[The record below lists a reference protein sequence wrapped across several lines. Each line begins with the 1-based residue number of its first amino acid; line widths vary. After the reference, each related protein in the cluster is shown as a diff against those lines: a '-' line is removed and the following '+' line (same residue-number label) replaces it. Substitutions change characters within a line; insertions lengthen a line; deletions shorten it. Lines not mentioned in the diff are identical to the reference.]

1 MFVQILIY
9 VYLGI
14 CAGMILFNI
23 ATALLS
29 RRREHRSFRDG
40 IRLELTVSRELD
52 RLAET
57 GAVSERHLRFMERRL
72 RRVNGMAAFDAAL
85 ERLCV
90 RRPELTRSY
99 LTALNGVTIT
109 LAEDYCRRDEIEA
122 AYFPYI
128 IKKYQLLG
136 GADDAPLKEVLLKLL
151 NEPSIYCRENAMQAL
166 YTSGD
171 AQIIVRAL
179 RIIDA
184 SSLYY
189 NTKLL
194 ADGLLNFNGD
204 KTQLAEALWA
214 AFEDFKVW
222 MQVTILNYFRFSSGA
237 HCERVFCSL
246 SLSAFSQL
254 TYGTTGLLH
263 APSAEMQRD
272 KTFMVGG
279 NFLNKELTPPTWY
292 YHTYN
297 YFLNVTIFPFLEV
310 AYTCTLFKAE
320 ALGLKPYGYSG
331 FTNQDRYFSARLR
344 VLKEGQFWKY
354 MPAVVLGTSDPFTSS
369 GGGQVSTTEGNG
381 YYSRFYIA
389 ASKQIPVAGK
399 EEVGVHLS
407 YLYNDRKEYKL
418 NGFALGV
425 TYNPSFHPQL
435 RMIAEYDSKDFALG
449 ATYLLFKHLHVQVEM
464 QRMKYFTGGLTYKIH
479 LK

>member
-14 CAGMILFNI
+14 CTGMILYNI
-23 ATALLS
+23 VTVLLS
-29 RRREHRSFRDG
+29 RRLAQRSFRDST
-40 IRLELTVSRELD
+40 RLELAVERELD
-52 RLAET
+52 HFALTGEVNET
-57 GAVSERHLRFMERRL
+57 HLRYMERRL
-72 RRVNGMAAFDAAL
+72 RRVNNMVTFDKAL
-85 ERLCV
+85 ERLRL
-90 RRPELTRSY
+90 RRPELVRAY
-99 LTALNGVTIT
+99 LIALNGVTIA
-109 LAEDYCRRDEIEA
+109 LAEDYCRREEIEA

-237 HCERVFCSL
+237 HCERVL
-246 SLSAFSQL
+246 ALLNDGARDDELRFSCL
-254 TYGTTGLLH
+254 RYLGRYPYPPAYADLLRY
-263 APSAEMQRD
+263 ATPSENARWEYAAIASSVLASYPGAE
-272 KTFMVGG
+272 T
-279 NFLNKELTPPTWY
+279 
-292 YHTYN
+292 
-297 YFLNVTIFPFLEV
+297 
-310 AYTCTLFKAE
+310 
-320 ALGLKPYGYSG
+320 
-331 FTNQDRYFSARLR
+331 
-344 VLKEGQFWKY
+344 
-354 MPAVVLGTSDPFTSS
+354 AVVLKRNLYHPNWYIRFNASKSLEQLGFGYRDLID
-369 GGGQVSTTEGNG
+369 VIEGNDR
-381 YYSRFYIA
+381 YASEILRYRFDMHALEEKEKEA
-389 ASKQIPVAGK
+389 AVCTTA
-399 EEVGVHLS
+399 
-407 YLYNDRKEYKL
+407 
-418 NGFALGV
+418 
-425 TYNPSFHPQL
+425 
-435 RMIAEYDSKDFALG
+435 
-449 ATYLLFKHLHVQVEM
+449 
-464 QRMKYFTGGLTYKIH
+464 
-479 LK
+479 

>member
-1 MFVQILIY
+1 MTIHDDYYENYGVDYITIDTMYLGLTDGADAGAHAALSRGAQGLGQYGQLSRAAQALVLHSAKALAVKHTRKGRTPVFVQILIY

-109 LAEDYCRRDEIEA
+109 LAEDYCRRDEIAA

-237 HCERVFCSL
+237 HCERVLALLNDGARDDELRFSCLRYLGRYPYPPAYADLLRYATPSENARWEYAAIASSVLASYPGAETAAVLKRNLYHPNWYIRFNASKSL
-246 SLSAFSQL
+246 EQL
-254 TYGTTGLLH
+254 GFGY
-263 APSAEMQRD
+263 RD
-272 KTFMVGG
+272 LIDVIEG
-279 NFLNKELTPPTWY
+279 N
-292 YHTYN
+292 
-297 YFLNVTIFPFLEV
+297 
-310 AYTCTLFKAE
+310 
-320 ALGLKPYGYSG
+320 
-331 FTNQDRYFSARLR
+331 DRYASEILR
-344 VLKEGQFWKY
+344 YRFDMHALEEKEKEA
-354 MPAVVLGTSDPFTSS
+354 AVC
-369 GGGQVSTTEGNG
+369 TT
-381 YYSRFYIA
+381 A
-389 ASKQIPVAGK
+389 
-399 EEVGVHLS
+399 
-407 YLYNDRKEYKL
+407 
-418 NGFALGV
+418 
-425 TYNPSFHPQL
+425 
-435 RMIAEYDSKDFALG
+435 
-449 ATYLLFKHLHVQVEM
+449 
-464 QRMKYFTGGLTYKIH
+464 
-479 LK
+479 

>member
-14 CAGMILFNI
+14 CTGMILYNI
-23 ATALLS
+23 VTVLLS
-29 RRREHRSFRDG
+29 RRLAQRSFRDST
-40 IRLELTVSRELD
+40 RLELAVERELD
-52 RLAET
+52 HFALTGEVNET
-57 GAVSERHLRFMERRL
+57 HLRYMERRL
-72 RRVNGMAAFDAAL
+72 RRVNNMVAFDKAL
-85 ERLCV
+85 ERL
-90 RRPELTRSY
+90 RPHRPELVRAY
-99 LTALNGVTIT
+99 LIALNGVTIA
-109 LAEDYCRRDEIEA
+109 LAEDYCRREEIEA

-237 HCERVFCSL
+237 HCERVL
-246 SLSAFSQL
+246 A
-254 TYGTTGLLH
+254 LLNDGARDDELRFACLRYLGH
-263 APSAEMQRD
+263 YPYPPAYADLLRYAAPSKLTRWEYAAIASSVLASYPGAETAAVLKRNLYHPNWYIRFNASKSLEQLGFGYRD
-272 KTFMVGG
+272 LIDVIEG
-279 NFLNKELTPPTWY
+279 N
-292 YHTYN
+292 
-297 YFLNVTIFPFLEV
+297 
-310 AYTCTLFKAE
+310 
-320 ALGLKPYGYSG
+320 
-331 FTNQDRYFSARLR
+331 DRYASEILR
-344 VLKEGQFWKY
+344 Y
-354 MPAVVLGTSDPFTSS
+354 
-369 GGGQVSTTEGNG
+369 
-381 YYSRFYIA
+381 RFDMRA
-389 ASKQIPVAGK
+389 LEEKGK
-399 EEVGVHLS
+399 EAAVCMT
-407 YLYNDRKEYKL
+407 
-418 NGFALGV
+418 A
-425 TYNPSFHPQL
+425 
-435 RMIAEYDSKDFALG
+435 
-449 ATYLLFKHLHVQVEM
+449 
-464 QRMKYFTGGLTYKIH
+464 
-479 LK
+479 

>member
-14 CAGMILFNI
+14 CAGMILYNI
-23 ATALLS
+23 VTALLS
-29 RRREHRSFRDG
+29 RRLAQRSFRDS
-40 IRLELTVSRELD
+40 IRLELAVEREFD
-52 RLAET
+52 HLALTGEVNET
-57 GAVSERHLRFMERRL
+57 HFRYMERRL
-72 RRVNGMAAFDAAL
+72 RRVNNMVAFDKAL

-109 LAEDYCRRDEIEA
+109 LAEDYCRRGEIEA

-151 NEPSIYCRENAMQAL
+151 HEPSIYCRENAMQAL

-179 RIIDA
+179 HIIDA

-237 HCERVFCSL
+237 HCEWVLALLNDGARDDELRFSCLRYLGRYPYPPAYADLLRYAMPSENARWEYAAIASSVLASYPGAETAAVLKRNLYHPNWYIRFNASKSL
-246 SLSAFSQL
+246 EQL
-254 TYGTTGLLH
+254 GFGYLDLIDVI
-263 APSAEMQRD
+263 E
-272 KTFMVGG
+272 G
-279 NFLNKELTPPTWY
+279 N
-292 YHTYN
+292 
-297 YFLNVTIFPFLEV
+297 
-310 AYTCTLFKAE
+310 
-320 ALGLKPYGYSG
+320 
-331 FTNQDRYFSARLR
+331 DRYASEILR
-344 VLKEGQFWKY
+344 Y
-354 MPAVVLGTSDPFTSS
+354 
-369 GGGQVSTTEGNG
+369 
-381 YYSRFYIA
+381 RFDMRA
-389 ASKQIPVAGK
+389 LEEKGK
-399 EEVGVHLS
+399 EAAVCMT
-407 YLYNDRKEYKL
+407 
-418 NGFALGV
+418 A
-425 TYNPSFHPQL
+425 
-435 RMIAEYDSKDFALG
+435 
-449 ATYLLFKHLHVQVEM
+449 
-464 QRMKYFTGGLTYKIH
+464 
-479 LK
+479 

>member
-72 RRVNGMAAFDAAL
+72 RRVNGMAAFDTAL

-237 HCERVFCSL
+237 HCERVLALLNDGARDDELRFSCLRYLGRYPYPPAYADLLRYATPSENARWEYAAIASSVLASYPGAETAAVLKRNLYHPNWYIRFNASKSL
-246 SLSAFSQL
+246 EQL
-254 TYGTTGLLH
+254 GFGY
-263 APSAEMQRD
+263 RD
-272 KTFMVGG
+272 LIDVIEG
-279 NFLNKELTPPTWY
+279 N
-292 YHTYN
+292 
-297 YFLNVTIFPFLEV
+297 
-310 AYTCTLFKAE
+310 
-320 ALGLKPYGYSG
+320 
-331 FTNQDRYFSARLR
+331 DRYASEILR
-344 VLKEGQFWKY
+344 YRFDMHALEEKEKEA
-354 MPAVVLGTSDPFTSS
+354 AVC
-369 GGGQVSTTEGNG
+369 TT
-381 YYSRFYIA
+381 A
-389 ASKQIPVAGK
+389 
-399 EEVGVHLS
+399 
-407 YLYNDRKEYKL
+407 
-418 NGFALGV
+418 
-425 TYNPSFHPQL
+425 
-435 RMIAEYDSKDFALG
+435 
-449 ATYLLFKHLHVQVEM
+449 
-464 QRMKYFTGGLTYKIH
+464 
-479 LK
+479 

>member
-29 RRREHRSFRDG
+29 RRREHRSFLDG
-40 IRLELTVSRELD
+40 IRLELTVSQELD

-237 HCERVFCSL
+237 HCERVL
-246 SLSAFSQL
+246 ALLNDGARDDELRFSCL
-254 TYGTTGLLH
+254 RYLGRYPYPPAYADLLRY
-263 APSAEMQRD
+263 ATPSENARWEYAAIASSVLASYPGAE
-272 KTFMVGG
+272 T
-279 NFLNKELTPPTWY
+279 
-292 YHTYN
+292 
-297 YFLNVTIFPFLEV
+297 
-310 AYTCTLFKAE
+310 
-320 ALGLKPYGYSG
+320 
-331 FTNQDRYFSARLR
+331 
-344 VLKEGQFWKY
+344 
-354 MPAVVLGTSDPFTSS
+354 AVVLKRNLYHPNWYIRFNASKSLEQLGFGYRDLID
-369 GGGQVSTTEGNG
+369 VIEGNDR
-381 YYSRFYIA
+381 YASEILRYRFDMHALEEKEKEA
-389 ASKQIPVAGK
+389 AVCTTA
-399 EEVGVHLS
+399 
-407 YLYNDRKEYKL
+407 
-418 NGFALGV
+418 
-425 TYNPSFHPQL
+425 
-435 RMIAEYDSKDFALG
+435 
-449 ATYLLFKHLHVQVEM
+449 
-464 QRMKYFTGGLTYKIH
+464 
-479 LK
+479 